1 MWRPLL
7 YVVVSPVE
15 VATVVF
21 VAVEEYIVPVV
32 AAPVV
37 AVLVVAVP
45 VVAVP
50 VVAVLVAAVA
60 AKSCGDDRE
69 DTADDE
75 LKMMMMIMMMMMV
88 MMMMLSKISAP
99 CLDLLRQA
107 PFSVVVEKL
116 MGVMMTTLRWMSS

>member
-1 MWRPLL
+1 MGSEMCIRD
-7 YVVVSPVE
+7 S
-15 VATVVF
+15 
-21 VAVEEYIVPVV
+21 
-32 AAPVV
+32 
-37 AVLVVAVP
+37 
-45 VVAVP
+45 
-50 VVAVLVAAVA
+50 
-60 AKSCGDDRE
+60 DRE

-75 LKMMMMIMMMMMV
+75 LKMMMMIMMMMMVV